1 MAQYQVGSSLYE
13 IPDNISQQ
21 QLNEVLTELASRE
34 QPQQQQGTDGAL
46 AYSVDKAQQMLGKGV
61 EVAGD
66 LVGSDTVKQFGSD
79 VVAQQDKDIAAGGY
93 KPTYTGSLRETYN
106 KGGISNALGWI
117 AEKSMENA
125 ASGGTAIA
133 GTGLAALTAPFSA
146 SAALLIGGGTLAT
159 SGLMGAGESAMEQE
173 DKTGDYDS
181 KVAAGTG
188 VIVGIL
194 DKFGA
199 GKVIPTSDLAKL
211 SGQEL
216 VERLIKAGH
225 PNAAKNI
232 GKRILKSFGSEA
244 ATETAQEAAI
254 VGSAVTQGGEYT
266 KDELIDRGIDAA
278 VLGGT
283 MGGTTTTAIETAK
296 ATGRGVQNVTGMA
309 QEEVTPEVQ
318 AARGDFATRLDRIAT
333 GNGMNLKNVGKMG
346 SKGAVDAVDNA
357 HTEIASEIDL
367 ATDGL
372 NQTNETTLNKRKGD
386 TALVAEKKAKA
397 RLAIKNAKNKVKGI
411 VTNDQLAVVEE
422 LVGGTTEGQQ
432 LLNLMRESN
441 ELTALHKAGY
451 VGGLSQYTDLMS
463 PLGGRA
469 GYDTGMIAT
478 ERMLRPLITGGAAF
492 QTGGASLALQGGIAA
507 TGRIVDAVTGRRS
520 RVAKFIKNNRGKSGQ
535 QVSAGSSARAKGLA
549 AFRARQAEIER
560 KKREAAEK
568 RRQQQAENAR
578 RRAEEAAKADRDR
591 EMNIQM
597 YKDGT
602 RQSVGYNPDSPQD
615 VLLKG
620 TGMDLR
626 NIEIALAEIVRNY
639 PSSHAYSI
647 SASSALKSL
656 RQGGR
661 IEGLSNL
668 IRVINSMVMN
678 GTTQAKQVR
687 QPDDGAIN
695 RYRENEAIKRGI
707 EANRAFAQSL
717 IDALDADTSVDS
729 FSKGIIKSKL
739 ETYKNDD
746 LGLDPLGRARQELQD
761 AIEVLQANNGNVEKA
776 NQYLGQYIAR
786 IETQQNARRNQGQEQ
801 PQPQPQPQPQS
812 NKTDPINHN
821 ITRDNLVVGSRLE
834 LQKALTKQFKEAQ
847 KDNRY
852 VNKDFRTFNGSD
864 TDFGKANFSKDFD
877 DHTVS
882 VIASIKPF
890 LDNISDRFEGVPR
903 IRGFKTTNNSK
914 AAASMGDGV
923 MSLNPSTMN
932 SRLAYLQNPELS
944 KEEKETR
951 INELYLELKDVG
963 NKIESIEKDLDAF
976 LRKYD
981 LINPDNSIKIDKLRS
996 IKSDPQ
1002 ASKELARLEDRK
1014 DYAFLEK
1021 REIHT
1026 LIDKLNAGVKSFSAS
1041 TWKIGDPVDQR
1052 PYNAVEYFDNGI
1064 DRVLKTLVH
1073 ELGHHI
1079 HQTMLQ
1085 DPNYSNNIQ
1094 SSARHRP
1101 IEIWMKSRA
1110 DSLIKGQ
1117 NGDLQPSGYSVYNT
1131 KEWFA
1136 ENFSLYFMGRKDLVG
1151 TEFTT
1156 LIESLL
1162 LNGRLPND

>member
-1 MAQYQVGSSLYE
+1 MAQYQVGSSFYE
-13 IPDNISQQ
+13 IPDNISPQ
-21 QLNEVLTELASRE
+21 QLNEVLTELASKE

-93 KPTYTGSLRETYN
+93 KPTYTGSFRETYN
-106 KGGISNALGWI
+106 KGGIENALGWI
-117 AEKSMENA
+117 VEKSAENLS
-125 ASGGTAIA
+125 SGGLAIA

-146 SAALLIGGGTLAT
+146 SAALLIGGGTFA
-159 SGLMGAGESAMEQE
+159 ASAAMNTGDSAFEQE
-173 DKTGDYDS
+173 EKTGGYDS
-181 KVAAGTG
+181 KVAVGTG
-188 VIVGIL
+188 IIAGIL

-232 GKRILKSFGSEA
+232 GKRILKSFGSEGG
-244 ATETAQEAAI
+244 TETVQEAAI

-318 AARGDFATRLDRIAT
+318 AARGDFANRLDRIAT

-357 HTEIASEIDL
+357 HTEIASEIDF

-463 PLGGRA
+463 PIGGRA

-507 TGRIVDAVTGRRS
+507 TGRIVDAMTGRRS

-578 RRAEEAAKADRDR
+578 RRAEEDAKADRDR

-615 VLLKG
+615 ILLKG

-786 IETQQNARRNQGQEQ
+786 VETQQNARKGQEQ
-801 PQPQPQPQPQS
+801 PQPDPQPEPQPQPQPDPQPEPDTPLNPDPVDPTYSDPTGGTNDIPRTTTKEPEGGGVDGQGTQS
-812 NKTDPINHN
+812 DPEGNGRTDVPDPDQAKRTKKAQQVIFEIGKEGTKYENGIDSMDAVKTLVEAIGSKFVIHDSHASILRASGKRRGEGQLNGFFNSTTNTVHVLNGDLTDLPIESYRSVLQAVGTALHEAGHAMDLNR
-821 ITRDNLVVGSRLE
+821 TGVLYRNL
-834 LQKALTKQFKEAQ
+834 KALT
-847 KDNRY
+847 
-852 VNKDFRTFNGSD
+852 GSRSRQI
-864 TDFGKANFSKDFD
+864 TDGKFELALIEKLLSTKGRKSSKDD
-877 DHTVS
+877 LNHPIVREI
-882 VIASIKPF
+882 IALQREGYKSTGTGSLTGEARVRGEYSRGTAEQLKDRERTYFHKPVELIADALMLYMINPKKFKQDAPITAQF
-890 LDNISDRFEGVPR
+890 LRQV
-903 IRGFKTTNNSK
+903 NN
-914 AAASMGDGV
+914 AD
-923 MSLNPSTMN
+923 PD
-932 SRLAYLQNPELS
+932 LS
-944 KEEKETR
+944 KVITLHSAP
-951 INELYLELKDVG
+951 IAALVVVL
-963 NKIESIEKDLDAF
+963 AT
-976 LRKYD
+976 
-981 LINPDNSIKIDKLRS
+981 LIN
-996 IKSDPQ
+996 
-1002 ASKELARLEDRK
+1002 
-1014 DYAFLEK
+1014 
-1021 REIHT
+1021 
-1026 LIDKLNAGVKSFSAS
+1026 
-1041 TWKIGDPVDQR
+1041 
-1052 PYNAVEYFDNGI
+1052 
-1064 DRVLKTLVH
+1064 
-1073 ELGHHI
+1073 
-1079 HQTMLQ
+1079 LQ
-1085 DPNYSNNIQ
+1085 DDKEDEPLEAL
-1094 SSARHRP
+1094 SA
-1101 IEIWMKSRA
+1101 
-1110 DSLIKGQ
+1110 
-1117 NGDLQPSGYSVYNT
+1117 
-1131 KEWFA
+1131 
-1136 ENFSLYFMGRKDLVG
+1136 
-1151 TEFTT
+1151 
-1156 LIESLL
+1156 
-1162 LNGRLPND
+1162 